1 MATPKLDHVLT
12 LRAYGVPIAVPAG
25 KVRDGPLRTC
35 HPLNGGFL
43 RGVDGTETEGLSV
56 ELTEGGSDWI
66 SYDPS
71 TNIAHVDVRTHG
83 TDGAGDG
90 FYIRYSGYLQGEEI
104 GQKFL
109 GDWSAEVE
117 STNYGDH
124 YWWTHAVIETGS
136 EKYKSLTTTFL
147 VGQGR
152 WYAGEGKRAVEYKFF
167 KVSNGV

>member
-1 MATPKLDHVLT
+1 MATPKLEHVLT
-12 LRAYGVPIAVPAG
+12 LRAFGTPIAVPAG
-25 KVRDGPLRTC
+25 KVRNGPLRTC

-56 ELTEGGSDWI
+56 DLTEGGSDWI
-66 SYDPS
+66 SYDAS
-71 TNIAHVDVRTHG
+71 TNMAHVDVRTHG
-83 TDGAGDG
+83 IDGAGDG

-124 YWWTHAVIETGS
+124 YWWTHAVIETS
-136 EKYKSLTTTFL
+136 C
-147 VGQGR
+147 
-152 WYAGEGKRAVEYKFF
+152 KFALMSPR
-167 KVSNGV
+167 VDVCMYHD